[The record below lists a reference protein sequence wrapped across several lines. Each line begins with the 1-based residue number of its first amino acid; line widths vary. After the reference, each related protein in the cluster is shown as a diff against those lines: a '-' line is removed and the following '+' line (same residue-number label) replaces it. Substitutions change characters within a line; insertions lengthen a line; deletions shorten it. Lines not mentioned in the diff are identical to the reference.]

1 MLIPEFFTEIEQ
13 ILESGQKRTIIGIVG
28 KPGAGKSTVGEEIS
42 KRFSYPEVSTLSM
55 DGYHLSNEELAALGR
70 LDRKGAPDTF
80 NSKGFT
86 ELIRSLRDQ
95 GQQQIR
101 FPIFHREIEASIPN
115 EGIIEPTAKVV
126 IVEGNYLLASDHGW
140 GEVRKLLDKTFFINI
155 DDNLRLQRLIA
166 RHIRYGKSPEDA
178 KAWSLGSDEAN
189 ASFIELT
196 RQYASDFLEID

>member
-1 MLIPEFFTEIEQ
+1 VLIPEFFTEIEQ